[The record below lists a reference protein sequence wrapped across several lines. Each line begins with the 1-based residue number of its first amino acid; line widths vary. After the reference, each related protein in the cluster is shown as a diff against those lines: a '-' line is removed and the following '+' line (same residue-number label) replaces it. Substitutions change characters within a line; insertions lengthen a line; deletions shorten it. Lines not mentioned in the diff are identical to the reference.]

1 MLLVNKTKKELYQE
15 NIKLRKYLNFWIG
28 IDDENLDLK
37 EVEKK
42 FNNQKKKLIIMKKIF
57 ISLAI
62 LFLCASC
69 YILGLIN

>member
-1 MLLVNKTKKELYQE
+1 MLLMNKTKKELYQE

-57 ISLAI
+57 ISLAM

>member
-28 IDDENLDLK
+28 IDDDNLDLK

>member
-1 MLLVNKTKKELYQE
+1 MNKTKKELYHE

-42 FNNQKKKLIIMKKIF
+42 FNNQKNKLIIMKKIF
-57 ISLAI
+57 ISLSI

>member
-1 MLLVNKTKKELYQE
+1 MNKTKKELYHE

-57 ISLAI
+57 ISLSI
-62 LFLCASC
+62 LFLCGSC

>member
-1 MLLVNKTKKELYQE
+1 MNKTKKELYHE

-42 FNNQKKKLIIMKKIF
+42 FNNQKNKLIIMKKIF

>member
-1 MLLVNKTKKELYQE
+1 MNKTKKELYQE

-42 FNNQKKKLIIMKKIF
+42 FNNQKKKLIIMKKLFILIIIIF
-57 ISLAI
+57 
-62 LFLCASC
+62 
-69 YILGLIN
+69 

>member
-1 MLLVNKTKKELYQE
+1 MNKTKKELYQE

-57 ISLAI
+57 ISLAM